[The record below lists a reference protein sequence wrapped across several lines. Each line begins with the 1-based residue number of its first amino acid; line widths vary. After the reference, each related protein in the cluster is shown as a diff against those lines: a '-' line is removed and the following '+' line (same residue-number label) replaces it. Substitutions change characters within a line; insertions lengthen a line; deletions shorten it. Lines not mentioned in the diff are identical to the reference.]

1 MKLLDRDSRLRIEGM
16 LLLAIP
22 YTILLLLSGDAF
34 GQTQQTTTTSEK
46 VEQVQ
51 EEVQSTAAQV
61 DATTVTAGVAGAG
74 VIATFLNSFLKGR
87 KLSEEDKRT
96 DRDLG
101 LSFLY
106 LYKLVQAMDVYVPG
120 VAKCLDQPFDAD
132 PMARHI
138 TIRMKLAEDAA
149 EHAIYLKQNL
159 NVAVPSMTPSANVI
173 VAEAKSAT
181 VAATPTPQ
189 KSDTPPQINEQV
201 PKKP

>member
-1 MKLLDRDSRLRIEGM
+1 MSTDAKIWFMIFGLLVF
-16 LLLAIP
+16 
-22 YTILLLLSGDAF
+22 AF
-34 GQTQQTTTTSEK
+34 VAAGFSFVYGQQQQSTTSTSEK

-87 KLSEEDKRT
+87 KLTEEDRKT

-173 VAEAKSAT
+173 VAEAKSSST